1 MSCSSR
7 VKPAEIAEQR
17 NLQIG
22 TGLSH
27 LVELVEMGY
36 ATSPG
41 NLKRRNV
48 NKLRG

>member
-1 MSCSSR
+1 M
-7 VKPAEIAEQR
+7 KPAKMAEQG
-17 NLQIG
+17 NLRIG

-41 NLKRRNV
+41 NLERRNV